1 MIAKYILPHFIGLVF
16 MIAGWYIAIINVGLF
31 KFNQERSLHTKETLA
46 GLLLILIGAYVPHIW
61 AGIMNL
67 FTKKK

>member
-1 MIAKYILPHFIGLVF
+1 

-61 AGIMNL
+61 AGTFNL